1 MAHGTEWFHS
11 ELERVKWFKPAEFH
25 CPCCNEEAMDVEFV
39 WRLDQLR
46 EKLGLPLRITSGYRC
61 VQHNRAIGGADNSF
75 HKAGLAADIM
85 CHGDDYRHT
94 LLNYV
99 FKMYFGGIGIY
110 KRHIH
115 VDLRMR
121 RQVLWAGG
129 IEVEHNYMAKSWPND
144 IARMQAQ
151 GHA

>member
-1 MAHGTEWFHS
+1 
-11 ELERVKWFKPAEFH
+11 
-25 CPCCNEEAMDVEFV
+25 MDVEFV

-61 VQHNRAIGGADNSF
+61 VQHNRAIGGADHSF

-99 FKMYFGGIGIY
+99 FKMHFGGIGIY

-115 VDLRMR
+115 VDMRMK
-121 RQVLWAGG
+121 RQVLWTGG
-129 IEVEHNYMAKSWPND
+129 MEVEHNCMAKSWPND

-151 GHA
+151 GNA